1 MKIKVTSLNKMLLT
15 VLVGFLFVFSSAQ
28 SQSAVGAQIISAPGY
43 LVELV
48 AEGLQGP
55 QSLTTIGSGMLAVG
69 EAGAM
74 PGRLTLVK
82 RNGGKT
88 VLATVQQGVIG
99 DVVFDP
105 PRGFLTANGSTP
117 RRILNV
123 QRNGEVSTFVITPG
137 FPAAIALGLDGTL
150 YVEEL
155 GPATSTAVISAFDL
169 AGQRQVLKEA
179 IRADGLAVDNNGD
192 LIATF
197 AFREITV
204 TPPFPPLVNDLR
216 RINVVTGEE
225 TIIAVVGGGRIGSL
239 ALDRE
244 GNFYVTDWVDGKVRK
259 VSSDGRSVE
268 VILEGLSTGSQD
280 LQTGVSILRF
290 HGITVDTAGRIYV
303 TDSLQGKLYKIT
315 RQH

>member
-1 MKIKVTSLNKMLLT
+1 MKIKVTSLSRMLLT
-15 VLVGFLFVFSSAQ
+15 LLAGLPFAFLLHQPQTIVNAQ
-28 SQSAVGAQIISAPGY
+28 VVTAPGY
-43 LVELV
+43 QVELV

-55 QSLTTIGSGMLAVG
+55 QSLTIVGSGVLAVG
-69 EAGAM
+69 EAGAI
-74 PGRLTLVK
+74 PGRLTLV
-82 RNGGKT
+82 RPNGEKA
-88 VLATVQQGVIG
+88 VLATAQQGPIS

-105 PRGFLTANGSTP
+105 PRGFFTTNGSSP

-123 QRNGEVSTFVITPG
+123 QRNGEVSTFAITPG

-155 GPATSTAVISAFDL
+155 LPTTGTAVISAFDL
-169 AGQRQVLKEA
+169 AGQRQVFKEA
-179 IRADGLAVDNNGD
+179 IRADGLAIDRNGD
-192 LIATF
+192 LIATV
-197 AFREITV
+197 AFRVITG
-204 TPPFPPLVNDLR
+204 TPPFPPLENDLR

-225 TIIAVVGGGRIGSL
+225 TIIALVGGGRIGSL

-244 GNFYVTDWVDGKVRK
+244 GNFYITDWVDGKVRK
-259 VSSDGRSVE
+259 VSSDGNSVE

-303 TDSLQGKLYKIT
+303 TDSLQGKLYKIM